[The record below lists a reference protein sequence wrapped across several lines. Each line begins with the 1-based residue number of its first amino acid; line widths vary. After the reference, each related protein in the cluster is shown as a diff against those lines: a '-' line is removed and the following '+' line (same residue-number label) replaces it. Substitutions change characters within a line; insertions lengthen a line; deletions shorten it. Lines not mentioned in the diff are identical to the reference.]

1 MGKELDELLSGR
13 HSEAG
18 KSLKKVVASKGKLQ
32 GNLYFAGDGKTTAG
46 VVITLTARDP
56 KGQKALTGGKA
67 LRKQIKNAKFSRG
80 TVLMDGGKLM
90 VELFAGTATAAM
102 LKKAFKDDIF
112 RKDPA
117 LKLLS
122 RATIT
127 KKGAPG
133 QEDEVEEGSGL
144 SQADL
149 DLTADAFE
157 SRGFWRRSELSE
169 LLKAQGSL
177 EQANAELQT
186 SFLSVASA
194 QEEQSELAAESTEIT
209 DKIADLNAQLSAAVD
224 EGDREL
230 AMALEVVI
238 DREQKKLAEAQSH
251 GPDPFTGGTLDPS
264 VTALISR
271 VQHVP
276 LDRQELKKAHDAKQ
290 KSRRSGALKLLF
302 SGLFNSAS
310 ASKDICDRAED
321 AIREAEEREHFEQ
334 VRLDLDSALEPL
346 LVEHSQ
352 LDKLI
357 DSEQSAE
364 ARTVGAQ
371 ILAQAQALIERA
383 KQELSRLR
391 S

>member
-127 KKGAPG
+127 K
-133 QEDEVEEGSGL
+133 
-144 SQADL
+144 
-149 DLTADAFE
+149 
-157 SRGFWRRSELSE
+157 R
-169 LLKAQGSL
+169 
-177 EQANAELQT
+177 
-186 SFLSVASA
+186 
-194 QEEQSELAAESTEIT
+194 
-209 DKIADLNAQLSAAVD
+209 
-224 EGDREL
+224 
-230 AMALEVVI
+230 
-238 DREQKKLAEAQSH
+238 
-251 GPDPFTGGTLDPS
+251 PS
-264 VTALISR
+264 KS
-271 VQHVP
+271 
-276 LDRQELKKAHDAKQ
+276 
-290 KSRRSGALKLLF
+290 SRR
-302 SGLFNSAS
+302 
-310 ASKDICDRAED
+310 I
-321 AIREAEEREHFEQ
+321 
-334 VRLDLDSALEPL
+334 
-346 LVEHSQ
+346 Q
-352 LDKLI
+352 LNL
-357 DSEQSAE
+357 
-364 ARTVGAQ
+364 
-371 ILAQAQALIERA
+371 
-383 KQELSRLR
+383 
-391 S
+391 